1 MVIILQYSQSTAW
14 NKLRGIWL
22 LWLGVMRAVC
32 VCITVWRSVIKSTHW
47 SECWSAS
54 LSTAGH
60 NQLGENP
67 WCMHIR
73 RILLLLDWFP
83 RLRRSTNGNFPS
95 YPVGYAGC
103 DSRFFWKL
111 SSVWSDSPPWPRE
124 PASRRRSNILWQA
137 DIPNTFLS
145 ALISCQ
151 ILPLCP
157 VEIYYNCSS
166 TINYWVL
173 MLQSLNLRWWGPTLL
188 YTRLIFL

>member
-47 SECWSAS
+47 SECRSAS

-95 YPVGYAGC
+95 YPAGYAGC
-103 DSRFFWKL
+103 DSSFFWKL
-111 SSVWSDSPPWPRE
+111 SSIWSDSPPWPRE
-124 PASRRRSNILWQA
+124 PASRRRSNILWQQIFQTLPEEKLPFQHSYPA
-137 DIPNTFLS
+137 RSFPS
-145 ALISCQ
+145 AQSKSTTTVPALLI
-151 ILPLCP
+151 I
-157 VEIYYNCSS
+157 EY
-166 TINYWVL
+166 
-173 MLQSLNLRWWGPTLL
+173 
-188 YTRLIFL
+188 